1 MNKTPQQQLDELR
14 HSIDS
19 TDEELIRLLA
29 KREALTAEVGDVKKA
44 LRQPLYVPER
54 ENKMIQARKQKAKAL
69 GVSEDFIEDILRRVI
84 RNSYQTQT
92 GQATQISSTPN
103 RPVFVVGGRG
113 ALGAKFVEFFKNSGY
128 ETHVIDKGESWPAQD
143 LLSKAQ
149 LVMIS
154 VPINQTEAV
163 IKALPRLPDDCVLTD
178 VTSTKVEPL
187 KAMLNAHKG
196 PVVGLH
202 PMFGPT
208 IKTFAKQL
216 VVITPGRASENYQWL
231 IEQLSNWG
239 AHLYHTDADSHDD
252 AMGWVQAF
260 RHLSTFVYGL
270 HMAKEN
276 VDIDNLLNVSSPIY
290 RMELMMVGRL
300 FAQNPELYADIM
312 LSHGERSES
321 INRYLELFSTLLE
334 TIKKGNKEA
343 LISLYA
349 EAQNYFGDF
358 SQQFLKESEALV
370 QLADDQRFKG
380 A

>member
-1 MNKTPQQQLDELR
+1 MNKTPQEKLDELR
-14 HSIDS
+14 QSIDS

-54 ENKMIQARKQKAKAL
+54 ENKMIQSRKQKAREL
-69 GVSEDFIEDILRRVI
+69 GVSEDFVEDILRRVI

-92 GQATQISSTPN
+92 GQASQTSNAPQ
-103 RPVFVVGGRG
+103 RPVMIVGGKG
-113 ALGAKFVEFFKNSGY
+113 ALGAKFAEFFQQTGY
-128 ETHVIDKGESWPAQD
+128 DTIIIDKGDVWPNAET
-143 LLSKAQ
+143 LKSLQ
-149 LVMIS
+149 LVLIS
-154 VPINQTEAV
+154 VPINNTEAV
-163 IKALPRLPDDCVLTD
+163 IKALPELSSDCVLAD
-178 VTSTKVEPL
+178 VTSTKSGPL
-187 KAMLNAHKG
+187 SAMMSSHKG

-216 VVITPGRASENYQWL
+216 IVVTPGRAPDKYEWL
-231 IEQLSNWG
+231 IDQLSNWG
-239 AHLYHTDADSHDD
+239 AHLYQTDADSHDE

-270 HMAKEN
+270 HMAREN

-312 LSHGERSES
+312 LSHGERTES
-321 INRYLELFSTLLE
+321 ISRYLDLFSELLE
-334 TIKKGNKEA
+334 TLKKGNKQE
-343 LISLYA
+343 LIALYA
-349 EAQNYFGDF
+349 EAQSYFGDF
-358 SQQFLKESEALV
+358 SQQFMKESEALV
-370 QLADDQRFKG
+370 QLADDQRFKER
-380 A
+380 

>member
-1 MNKTPQQQLDELR
+1 MNKTPQEKLDELR
-14 HSIDS
+14 QSIDS

-54 ENKMIQARKQKAKAL
+54 ENKMIQARKKRAIEL
-69 GVSEDFIEDILRRVI
+69 GVSEDFVEDILRRVI

-92 GQATQISSTPN
+92 GQASQTSSTPE
-103 RPVFVVGGRG
+103 RPVIVVGGKG
-113 ALGAKFVEFFKNSGY
+113 ALGAKFVEFFQQTGY
-128 ETHVIDKGESWPAQD
+128 RTIIVDKGDAWPDDEA
-143 LLSKAQ
+143 LNHTQ
-149 LVMIS
+149 LVVIS
-154 VPINQTEAV
+154 VPINQTETV
-163 IKALPRLPDDCVLTD
+163 IASLPKLPDDCVLAD
-178 VTSTKVEPL
+178 ITSTKEGPL
-187 KAMLNAHKG
+187 NAMLSVHAG

-216 VVITPGRASENYQWL
+216 IVVTPGRRPEEYQWL
-231 IEQLSNWG
+231 MEQLSNWG
-239 AHLYHTDADSHDD
+239 AHLYQTDAEAHDE

-276 VDIDNLLNVSSPIY
+276 VDIENLLNVSSPIY

-312 LSHGERSES
+312 LSHGERTES
-321 INRYLELFSTLLE
+321 ISRYLNLFSELLKVLKE
-334 TIKKGNKEA
+334 GNKDE
-343 LISLYA
+343 LIHLYS
-349 EAQNYFGDF
+349 EAQTYFGDF

-370 QLADDQRFKG
+370 QLADDQRFK
-380 A
+380 

>member
-1 MNKTPQQQLDELR
+1 MNKTPQEKLDELR
-14 HSIDS
+14 QSIDS

-54 ENKMIQARKQKAKAL
+54 ENKMIQARKKKAIEL
-69 GVSEDFIEDILRRVI
+69 GVSEDFVEDILRRVI

-92 GQATQISSTPN
+92 GQASQTSSTPE
-103 RPVFVVGGRG
+103 RPVIVVGGKG
-113 ALGAKFVEFFKNSGY
+113 ALGAKFVEFFQQTGY
-128 ETHVIDKGESWPAQD
+128 RTIIVDKGDAWPDDEA
-143 LLSKAQ
+143 LNHTQ
-149 LVMIS
+149 LVVIS
-154 VPINQTEAV
+154 VPINQTETV
-163 IKALPRLPDDCVLTD
+163 IASLPKLPDDCVLAD
-178 VTSTKVEPL
+178 ITSTKEGPL
-187 KAMLNAHKG
+187 NAMLSVHAG

-216 VVITPGRASENYQWL
+216 IVVTPGRRPEEYQWL
-231 IEQLSNWG
+231 MEQLSNWG
-239 AHLYHTDADSHDD
+239 AHLYQTDAEAHDE

-276 VDIDNLLNVSSPIY
+276 VDIENLLNVSSPIY

-312 LSHGERSES
+312 LSHGERTES
-321 INRYLELFSTLLE
+321 ISRYLNLFSELLKVLKE
-334 TIKKGNKEA
+334 GNKDE
-343 LISLYA
+343 LIHLYS
-349 EAQNYFGDF
+349 EAQTYFGDF

-370 QLADDQRFKG
+370 QLADDQRFK
-380 A
+380 

>member
-216 VVITPGRASENYQWL
+216 VVVTPGRASENYQWL

>member
-1 MNKTPQQQLDELR
+1 MNKTPQEKLDELR
-14 HSIDS
+14 QSIDS

-54 ENKMIQARKQKAKAL
+54 ENKMIQARKQKAIEL
-69 GVSEDFIEDILRRVI
+69 GVSEDFVEDILRRII

-92 GQATQISSTPN
+92 GQASQTSATPE
-103 RPVFVVGGRG
+103 RPVIVVGGKG
-113 ALGAKFVEFFKNSGY
+113 ALGAKFVELFEQTGY
-128 ETHVIDKGESWPAQD
+128 RTVIVDKGDAWPD
-143 LLSKAQ
+143 GETLSHTQ
-149 LVMIS
+149 LVVIS

-163 IKALPRLPDDCVLTD
+163 IASLPKLPDDCVLAD
-178 VTSTKVEPL
+178 ITSTKEGPL
-187 KAMLNAHKG
+187 KAMLSVHAG

-216 VVITPGRASENYQWL
+216 IVVTPGRRAEEYQWL
-231 IEQLSNWG
+231 MEQLSNWG
-239 AHLYHTDADSHDD
+239 AHLYQTDAEAHDE

-276 VDIDNLLNVSSPIY
+276 VDIENLLNVSSPIY

-312 LSHGERSES
+312 LSHGERTES
-321 INRYLELFSTLLE
+321 ISRYLSLFSELLE
-334 TIKKGNKEA
+334 VLKEGNKDE
-343 LISLYA
+343 LIHLYS
-349 EAQNYFGDF
+349 EAQTYFGDF

-370 QLADDQRFKG
+370 QLADDQRFK
-380 A
+380 

>member
-1 MNKTPQQQLDELR
+1 MNKTPQEKLDELR
-14 HSIDS
+14 QSIDS

-54 ENKMIQARKQKAKAL
+54 ENKMIQARKKKAIEL
-69 GVSEDFIEDILRRVI
+69 GVSEDFFEDILRRVI

-92 GQATQISSTPN
+92 GQASQTSSTPE
-103 RPVFVVGGRG
+103 RPVIVVGGKG
-113 ALGAKFVEFFKNSGY
+113 ALGAKFVEFFQQTGY
-128 ETHVIDKGESWPAQD
+128 RTIIVDKGDAWPEGET
-143 LLSKAQ
+143 LNHTQ
-149 LVMIS
+149 LVVIS
-154 VPINQTEAV
+154 VPINQTETIIAS
-163 IKALPRLPDDCVLTD
+163 LPKLPDDCVLAD
-178 VTSTKVEPL
+178 ITSTKEGPL
-187 KAMLNAHKG
+187 NAMLSVHAG

-216 VVITPGRASENYQWL
+216 IVVTPGRRPEEYQWL
-231 IEQLSNWG
+231 MEQLSNWG
-239 AHLYHTDADSHDD
+239 AHLYQTDAEAHDE

-276 VDIDNLLNVSSPIY
+276 VDIENLLNVSSPIY

-312 LSHGERSES
+312 LSHGERTES
-321 INRYLELFSTLLE
+321 ISRYLNLFSELLKVLKE
-334 TIKKGNKEA
+334 GNKEE
-343 LISLYA
+343 LIRLYS
-349 EAQNYFGDF
+349 EAKTYFGDF

-370 QLADDQRFKG
+370 QLADDQRFKSY
-380 A
+380 

>member
-1 MNKTPQQQLDELR
+1 MNKTPQEKLDELR
-14 HSIDS
+14 QSIDS

-54 ENKMIQARKQKAKAL
+54 ENKMIQARKKKAIEL
-69 GVSEDFIEDILRRVI
+69 GVSEDFVEDILRRVI

-92 GQATQISSTPN
+92 GQASQTSSTPE
-103 RPVFVVGGRG
+103 RPVIVVGGKG
-113 ALGAKFVEFFKNSGY
+113 ALGAKFVEFFQQTGY
-128 ETHVIDKGESWPAQD
+128 RTIIVDKGDAWPDDEA
-143 LLSKAQ
+143 LNHTQ
-149 LVMIS
+149 LVVIS
-154 VPINQTEAV
+154 VPINQTETV
-163 IKALPRLPDDCVLTD
+163 IASLPKLPDDCVLAD
-178 VTSTKVEPL
+178 ITSTKEGPL
-187 KAMLNAHKG
+187 NAMLSVHAG

-216 VVITPGRASENYQWL
+216 IVVTPGRRPEEYQWL
-231 IEQLSNWG
+231 MEQLSNWG
-239 AHLYHTDADSHDD
+239 AHLYQTDAEAHDE

-276 VDIDNLLNVSSPIY
+276 VDIENLLNVSSPIY

-312 LSHGERSES
+312 LSHGERTES
-321 INRYLELFSTLLE
+321 ISRYLNLFSELLKVLKE
-334 TIKKGNKEA
+334 GNKDE
-343 LISLYA
+343 LIHLYT
-349 EAQNYFGDF
+349 EAQTYFGDF

-370 QLADDQRFKG
+370 QLADDQRFK
-380 A
+380 